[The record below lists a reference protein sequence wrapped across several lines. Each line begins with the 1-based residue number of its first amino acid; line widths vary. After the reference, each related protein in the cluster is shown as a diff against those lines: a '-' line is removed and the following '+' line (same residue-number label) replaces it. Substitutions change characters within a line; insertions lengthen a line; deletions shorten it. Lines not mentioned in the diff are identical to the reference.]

1 MKAFLL
7 LEKNWFNLYR
17 KPFCSLS
24 LIVKNTVL
32 AGFLFL
38 EISETEFFFEF
49 WKITWHKGEKCC
61 SFFRNSNPPGYAF
74 AKPSK
79 LGVGEWGEHILLS
92 PAPPPIIYKK
102 ISKASMGLVQPSC
115 RWVYSAPNGPA
126 RFLPREINQCFIWT
140 LPL

>member
-32 AGFLFL
+32 ASFLFL
-38 EISETEFFFEF
+38 EISETEFFFNS
-49 WKITWHKGEKCC
+49 EKSLSIKEKNAVRFLEIQTLLAIPLQNHLSWGLGCGGSI
-61 SFFRNSNPPGYAF
+61 SF
-74 AKPSK
+74 
-79 LGVGEWGEHILLS
+79 S
-92 PAPPPIIYKK
+92 PPPPIIYKK